1 MPELDSPGMTRSDA
15 ERNRRILL
23 NAAAEALAENPGAS
37 IAQVARTAGLA
48 RATVYRHFRTRQDLL
63 EAMRAEA
70 LVSAAEAI
78 AGSRLDEGDPIDALR
93 RAVDALASHGVR
105 FRALLVEGAELDP
118 TFLQERAEVLAP
130 LHEVVRRGQKA
141 GLIRPELPAQWVVT
155 AMAALLAAGVRTL
168 ASGTDHRTVA
178 NLIFETLTDGV
189 ATNP

>member
-1 MPELDSPGMTRSDA
+1 MTRSDA
-15 ERNRRILL
+15 ERNRRVLL

-37 IAQVARTAGLA
+37 MAQVAQAAGLA

-78 AGSRLDEGDPIDALR
+78 VGSRLDEGDPLDALR
-93 RAVDALASHGVR
+93 RAVEALTSHGAR
-105 FRALLVEGAELDP
+105 FRALLVEGAEQDP
-118 TFLQERAEVLAP
+118 TFLRERAEVLAP

-141 GLIRPELPAQWVVT
+141 RSIRPELPAQWVVT

-168 ASGTDHRTVA
+168 AGGMDHRTAA
-178 NLIFETLTDGV
+178 NLIFETLTDGI
-189 ATNP
+189 ATNS